1 MQSTFAVNQTLP
13 ATSTLPRVLIVEDHP
28 VCLLVLEGQLKA
40 IGGCKVTAC
49 ANGNEA
55 LAILQHGDVVL
66 LLTDVGLPDIDGLA
80 LARAV
85 RDTERQTGAARLPIV
100 AITATAGRK
109 ERRACEAAGID
120 TVLTKPVSSVTLT
133 KLLNRHVRRPG

>member
-1 MQSTFAVNQTLP
+1 MNQTLP
-13 ATSTLPRVLIVEDHP
+13 AASSLPRVLVVEDHP

-40 IGGCKVTAC
+40 LGGCEIVAC
-49 ANGNEA
+49 TSGKAA
-55 LAILQHGDVVL
+55 RAILQHGDVAL
-66 LLTDVGLPDIDGLA
+66 LLTDISLPDIDGMA

-85 RDTERQTGAARLPIV
+85 RDAERRSGAARLPIV

-133 KLLNRHVRRPG
+133 RLLNRHVRRAC